1 MAYLFNILIGM
12 LAGTFSGFFG
22 IGGAVV
28 LVPLLV
34 CIFRFPQHLAQG
46 TALAALLLPVGILAV
61 IKYYQAGNVNIKV
74 AILISI
80 GFFIGGFIGANIAHL
95 LPNLLLKRLFGVL
108 LFCISMYML
117 LGK

>member
-1 MAYLFNILIGM
+1 MPNLFNILIGL

-34 CIFRFPQHLAQG
+34 YLFKFSQHLAQG
-46 TALAALLLPVGILAV
+46 TALAALLLPVGILAA
-61 IKYYQAGNVNIKV
+61 IKYYQAGNINIKV
-74 AILISI
+74 AIFISL
-80 GFFIGGFIGANIAHL
+80 GFFIGGFIGANIAHI
-95 LPNLLLKRLFGVL
+95 LPQLVLRRLFGAL